1 MGLVAVRFDTGGE
14 VADRWGDALLDAG
27 AIAVD
32 VAEAPSVPD
41 VQMVLETEPEQVLPH
56 WKGARL
62 TALFEADADIDA
74 AIARAE
80 AAIGQRLAPHVIEAI
95 REDDWVQR
103 SRDQFRPVRVTE
115 RIWIMPS
122 WCKPVEPSAVNI
134 TIDPGLAFGTGTHP
148 STRLCIR
155 WLDANLR
162 RDASVLDY
170 GCGSGIL
177 AITAAL
183 LGAGS
188 VTGIDIDP
196 QALNVTRHNA
206 RVNAVRGRFM
216 RPRSLKPRSFDVVV
230 ANILARPLDRLAP
243 QFARRVRIG
252 GSVVLSG
259 ILAAQAPALVQV
271 YARWFNIGIWGG
283 EDGWVALAGSR
294 RNEHGR

>member
-115 RIWIMPS
+115 RIWIVPS

-196 QALNVTRHNA
+196 QALNVIRHNA

>member
-41 VQMVLETEPEQVLPH
+41 VQMVLETEPEQILPH

-115 RIWIMPS
+115 RIWIVPS
-122 WCKPVEPSAVNI
+122 WCKPVEPAAVNI

-196 QALNVTRHNA
+196 QALNVIRHNA

-243 QFARRVRIG
+243 QLARRVRIG